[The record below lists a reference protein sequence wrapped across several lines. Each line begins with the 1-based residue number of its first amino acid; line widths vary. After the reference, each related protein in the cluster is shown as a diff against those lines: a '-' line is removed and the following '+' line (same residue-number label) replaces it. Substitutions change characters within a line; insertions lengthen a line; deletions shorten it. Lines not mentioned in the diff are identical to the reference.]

1 MKRMI
6 LVLTISFFLAGCGT
20 NAYKKSR
27 DFSSAETLQ
36 EKRDALIKW
45 MPSYNGQLQNFP
57 KIRNELIG
65 LNGENEAFLNGLVLT
80 CFNSKDESCTYD
92 YYSKEVD
99 RLNNQ
104 KCDKDVSC
112 VRRREVMNASNELN
126 SVYYLVMAR
135 NKYDQAE
142 FDLYIRNLCRAAGI
156 GQRRGISLEQML
168 NDVNQ
173 EPGLS
178 PEVRSQFADVARSCW
193 ILSKNGI
200 DDATTTIRNAY

>member
-1 MKRMI
+1 M
-6 LVLTISFFLAGCGT
+6 
-20 NAYKKSR
+20 
-27 DFSSAETLQ
+27 
-36 EKRDALIKW
+36 
-45 MPSYNGQLQNFP
+45 
-57 KIRNELIG
+57 NE
-65 LNGENEAFLNGLVLT
+65 
-80 CFNSKDESCTYD
+80 
-92 YYSKEVD
+92 
-99 RLNNQ
+99 
-104 KCDKDVSC
+104 
-112 VRRREVMNASNELN
+112 SNEIN
-126 SVYYLVMAR
+126 IVYYLVMAR